1 MNEEIVLKIQSK
13 IEDNKDYLDDLAAYN
28 KMMALDWDLPDGWA
42 AKDWV
47 RKQVSTDGHDAIKA
61 ATNIYDTNKPKWE
74 ILPRGEADKDS
85 AEELETA
92 LEWWMQRAN
101 KNGEGEPF
109 RKSLHNSCLQNRV
122 IYQLDYL
129 PYWLPKDKKSWSKE
143 QKAAMKQSSF
153 CILVHDAANVY
164 YEMGKYGLRWA
175 AAVTCVWAQEVIDHW
190 SVYSGDNSEEAKKIK
205 SAVAKIEK
213 MLEDDEDL
221 RFVHVDYTSHE
232 KRCVSVF
239 PTSVDSL
246 ADFVNYE
253 FGTGDR
259 IDILDAENQLGF
271 VNWVIVTG
279 EGDPMLYSLH
289 KGGIWENQNI
299 FDTIIHSTTMRRA
312 VFPILQHTSPTG
324 KPLGIDYTGEQDV
337 VEMMNGEQAQVM
349 VPPPI
354 DPAMSQLSSQNTAK
368 SAQTTGIK
376 GLASIEVAGNVQ
388 YAAVQAVINL
398 HKTTLV
404 PYVRTWEKAN
414 SQLGDMAFMW
424 LKQGQGYTEVAYRS
438 KDKGKGK
445 NAGDAIV
452 VSPEDFDPDNL
463 FISCTA
469 VANTLGDKMQEA
481 NFYATLKNAG
491 AHIAWKEVLENLSLG
506 NGDVLE
512 AEWVDEQA
520 MTIAMQMKTAELQ
533 AQLQQK
539 IKEMDAQMQLAM
551 AQKQMEMQAGMQAGM
566 QGQPTPQGQPGQPGQ
581 VPPDQSNPMIPGG
594 QGMNGAQGGQSTGT
608 AMPGATSPT

>member
-1 MNEEIVLKIQSK
+1 MRTDTIESIQSA
-13 IEDNKDYLDDLAAYN
+13 IENDADYQNDLRAY
-28 KMMALDWDLPDGWA
+28 KRMMTLDWDLPSGWA

-47 RKQVSTDGHDAIKA
+47 RKQVSTDAHDAIKS

-74 ILPRGEADKDS
+74 ILPRGEADKDR

-101 KNGEGEPF
+101 KTGEGEPF

-129 PYWLPKDKKSWSKE
+129 PYWLPKDKKSWSRE

-153 CILVHDAANVY
+153 CITVHDAENVY
-164 YEMGKYGLRWA
+164 YEMGKYGLKWA
-175 AAVTCVWAQEVIDHW
+175 AAVSVLWAQEIVDHW
-190 SVYSGDNSEEAKKIK
+190 SVYEGSTEEGKKIK
-205 SAVAKIEK
+205 RALDKIRSELK
-213 MLEDDEDL
+213 DNPELKYI
-221 RFVHVDYTSHE
+221 HVDYTDYDRRE
-232 KRCVSVF
+232 VSVF
-239 PTSVDSL
+239 ETSSDSL
-246 ADFVNYE
+246 TDFKNYDADQKDSN
-253 FGTGDR
+253 R
-259 IDILDAENQLGF
+259 IDILDTENKLNF
-271 VNWVIVTG
+271 INWVIVTG
-279 EGDPMLYSLH
+279 ESSPMLYSLH
-289 KGGIWENQNI
+289 KGGVWENQNI

-324 KPLGIDYTGEQDV
+324 KPLDIDYTGEQDV
-337 VEMMNGEQAQVM
+337 VELMGNEAAQVM

-414 SQLGDMAFMW
+414 SQLGDMCFLW
-424 LKQGQGYTEVAYRS
+424 LKQGDGYTEVAYRTA
-438 KDKGKGK
+438 DEGDGRNKGDGILIK
-445 NAGDAIV
+445 
-452 VSPEDFDPDNL
+452 PEDFDPDNL

-512 AEWVDEQA
+512 AEWVEEQA
-520 MTIAMQMKTAELQ
+520 MNTAQQMIIAKLQ
-533 AQLQQK
+533 AQLQQMVK
-539 IKEMDAQMQLAM
+539 QQDMQMQ
-551 AQKQMEMQAGMQAGM
+551 MQAQQMQQQQQAAM
-566 QGQPTPQGQPGQPGQ
+566 QQQGQ

-594 QGMNGAQGGQSTGT
+594 QGMNAAQGGSSTAT
-608 AMPGATSPT
+608 AMPGATSPV

>member
-1 MNEEIVLKIQSK
+1 MRDDTITAIQSR
-13 IEDNKDYLDDLAAYN
+13 IEDDEEYQSDLKAY
-28 KMMALDWDLPDGWA
+28 KRMVTLDWELPAGWQ

-47 RKQVSTDGHDAIKA
+47 RKQVSTDAHDAIKA

-74 ILPRGEADKDS
+74 ILPRGEADKDR

-101 KNGEGEPF
+101 KTGEGEPF

-129 PYWLPKDKKSWSKE
+129 PYWLPKDKKRWSRE

-153 CILVHDAANVY
+153 CVTVHDAENVY
-164 YEMGKYGLRWA
+164 FEMGKYGLKWA
-175 AAVTCVWAQEVIDHW
+175 AACTVAWAEDVISHW
-190 SVYSGDNSEEAKKIK
+190 SVYESDTEEGKQIKRALDKIRAKMEDN
-205 SAVAKIEK
+205 
-213 MLEDDEDL
+213 DEL
-221 RFVHVDYTSHE
+221 KYIHVDYTDHE
-232 KRCVSVF
+232 RREVSVF
-239 PTSVDSL
+239 ETSIDSL
-246 ADFVNYE
+246 DSFVNYSPD
-253 FGTGDR
+253 GDTDK
-259 IDILDAENQLGF
+259 IDILDAENQLEF
-271 VNWVIVTG
+271 INWVIVTG
-279 EGDPMLYSLH
+279 EGSPMLYSLH
-289 KGGIWENQNI
+289 RGGVWENQNI

-324 KPLGIDYTGEQDV
+324 KPLDIDYTGEQDV
-337 VEMMNGEQAQVM
+337 VELMNNEQAAVM

-354 DPAMSQLSSQNTAK
+354 DPAMSQLSGANTAK

-376 GLASIEVAGNVQ
+376 GLASIEIAGNVQ

-404 PYVRTWEKAN
+404 PYVRTWEKAM
-414 SQLGDMAFMW
+414 SQLGDMCFMW
-424 LKQGQGYTEVAYRS
+424 LKSGNGYTEVVYRTQ
-438 KDKGKGK
+438 DEGAGRNKGDGITVTP
-445 NAGDAIV
+445 D
-452 VSPEDFDPDNL
+452 DFEPDDL
-463 FISCTA
+463 FITCTA

-520 MTIAMQMKTAELQ
+520 MSIAVQMKTAELQ

-551 AQKQMEMQAGMQAGM
+551 AQKQMEMQAGAMAGQA
-566 QGQPTPQGQPGQPGQ
+566 TPQGQPGQPGQ

-594 QGMNGAQGGQSTGT
+594 QNMNAAAGGQSTAT
-608 AMPGATSPT
+608 ALPGATSPVQQ

>member
-1 MNEEIVLKIQSK
+1 MDKKTIERIQER
-13 IEDNKDYLDDLAAYN
+13 IEAEKPYHDDLRAYD
-28 KMMALDWDLPDGWA
+28 KMLRLEWDLPGNWA

-47 RKQVSTDGHDAIKA
+47 RKNVSTDAHDAIKS

-74 ILPRGEADKDS
+74 ILPRGEADKDA

-92 LEWWMQRAN
+92 LEWWMLRAN
-101 KNGEGEPF
+101 KTGEGEPF
-109 RKSLHNSCLQNRV
+109 RESLHNSCLQNRV

-153 CILVHDAANVY
+153 CITVHDAKTVFF
-164 YEMGKYGLRWA
+164 EMGKYGVKWA
-175 AAVTCVWAQEVIDHW
+175 ASVTVVPAQDVIDHW
-190 SVYSGDNSEEAKKIK
+190 SVYESDTEEGKKIK
-205 SAVAKIEK
+205 SALAKIKGE
-213 MLEDDEDL
+213 LDDNDEL
-221 RFVHVDYTSHE
+221 KYVHVDYTSHD
-232 KRCVSVF
+232 KRCASVF
-239 PTSVDSL
+239 PTERDTL
-246 ADFVNYE
+246 DE
-253 FGTGDR
+253 FAEYDPETSKGK
-259 IDILDAENQLGF
+259 IDIMEVENKMDF

-279 EGDPMLYSLH
+279 ESDPMLYSLH
-289 KGGIWENQNI
+289 HGGIWENQNI
-299 FDTIIHSTTMRRA
+299 YDTVIQSTTLRRA
-312 VFPILQHTSPTG
+312 VFPILKHFSSIG
-324 KPLGIDYTGEQDV
+324 KPLDVDYTGEQDV
-337 VEMMNGEQAQVM
+337 MELMSGENAEVM

-354 DPAMSQLSSQNTAK
+354 DQAMAQLSSQNTAK
-368 SAQTTGIK
+368 SSQTTGIK
-376 GLASIEVAGNVQ
+376 GLASIEIAGNVQ

-424 LKQGQGYTEVAYRS
+424 LQQGEGFTEVAYRS
-438 KDKGKGK
+438 TNQGEGK

-452 VSPEDFDPDNL
+452 VSPDKFDPDHL

-469 VANTLGDKMQEA
+469 VALDIGDKMQEA

-512 AEWVDEQA
+512 AEWLDEQA
-520 MTIAMQMKTAELQ
+520 VTTALQMKVAELQ
-533 AQLQQK
+533 AQLQMQQQQVQ
-539 IKEMDAQMQLAM
+539 MQMQMQAQQMQMQQQAQMQQQQM
-551 AQKQMEMQAGMQAGM
+551 AQ
-566 QGQPTPQGQPGQPGQ
+566 QGGQ

-594 QGMNGAQGGQSTGT
+594 QGMNPAQGGSSAAQ
-608 AMPGATSPT
+608 ALPGATSPV